1 MPTNGDNSMRKVK
14 HTKIRNTGLLFEF
27 ILRQLTSDVLNNENE
42 SYLAVNYEN
51 TIGLLVEAIKELKA
65 EVKELKEA
73 K

>member
-1 MPTNGDNSMRKVK
+1 MKEYIMGMITGASLIVAAFLFMGQTN
-14 HTKIRNTGLLFEF
+14 I
-27 ILRQLTSDVLNNENE
+27 NNENE